1 MIKIIFI
8 HKASTEVAQ
17 FFGLPGYLNTFMDI
31 YKFYDKFYTWLVVV
45 GPRVVIAIL
54 FLVIGW
60 WIINNILKWIN
71 NILTKRKIDPSVQ
84 PFLSSIIG
92 ILLKVLLLLSCIQ
105 IVGLQLTVFTTL
117 IGAFGVAAGLA
128 LSGTLQNF
136 TSGIIIL
143 LLKPFK
149 VGEII
154 MAQGQEGKVTV
165 IRIFHTIVTTFDNQT
180 VIIPNSKLSNEV
192 IINLSRQ
199 GKRRLRIEVKF
210 GFQISFEEVKKSIE
224 QTIHN
229 NAGLLKD
236 PAHTIGVSAIES
248 DGYKVEA
255 NMWLRAD
262 NYQILKLELQ
272 ERIVNN
278 LKHAGIKLPGMP

>member
-1 MIKIIFI
+1 M
-8 HKASTEVAQ
+8 AQ

-278 LKHAGIKLPGMP
+278 LKHAGIKLPGML

>member
-1 MIKIIFI
+1 
-8 HKASTEVAQ
+8 
-17 FFGLPGYLNTFMDI
+17 MDI
-31 YKFYDKFYTWLVVV
+31 DKLYDKFYNWLVVV

-60 WIINNILKWIN
+60 WVINTILKWIN
-71 NILTKRKIDPSVQ
+71 NILTRRKIDPSIQ
-84 PFLSSIIG
+84 PFLASIIG
-92 ILLKVLLLLSCIQ
+92 ILFKVLLLISCIQ
-105 IVGLQLTVFTTL
+105 IVGLQLTLFTTI

-143 LLKPFK
+143 LLKPFR

-154 MAQGQEGKVTV
+154 MAQGLEGKVTF

-199 GKRRLRIEVKF
+199 GKRRLRVEMKF
-210 GFQISFEEVKKSIE
+210 GFQIPFEDVKNSIE
-224 QTIHN
+224 QTIN
-229 NAGLLKD
+229 DNTELLKE
-236 PAHTIGVSAIES
+236 PAHNIGVSAIEA

-255 NMWLRAD
+255 NVWLKAD
-262 NYQILKLELQ
+262 SYQVLKLELQ
-272 ERIVNN
+272 ERMVNN

>member
-1 MIKIIFI
+1 M
-8 HKASTEVAQ
+8 AQ

>member
-1 MIKIIFI
+1 M
-8 HKASTEVAQ
+8 AQ

-224 QTIHN
+224 QTIHD

-262 NYQILKLELQ
+262 NYQKLKLELQ

-278 LKHAGIKLPGMP
+278 LKHAGIKLPGML

>member
-1 MIKIIFI
+1 
-8 HKASTEVAQ
+8 
-17 FFGLPGYLNTFMDI
+17 MDI

-236 PAHTIGVSAIES
+236 PAHNIGVSAIES

-255 NMWLRAD
+255 DMWLRAD
-262 NYQILKLELQ
+262 NYQKLKLELQ
-272 ERIVNN
+272 ERIV
-278 LKHAGIKLPGMP
+278 

>member
-1 MIKIIFI
+1 
-8 HKASTEVAQ
+8 VAQ
-17 FFGLPGYLNTFMDI
+17 FFGYRSYLNAFMDI
-31 YKFYDKFYTWLVVV
+31 NKLYDKFYTWLVVV

-60 WIINNILKWIN
+60 WIINTILKWIN
-71 NILTKRKIDPSVQ
+71 NILTRRKIDPSVQ

-92 ILLKVLLLLSCIQ
+92 ILFKVLLLLSCIQ

-165 IRIFHTIVTTFDNQT
+165 IRIFHTILTTLDNQT

-210 GFQISFEEVKKSIE
+210 GFQISFEDVKKSIE
-224 QTIHN
+224 QTIHD

-236 PAHTIGVSAIES
+236 PAHSIGVSVIES

-255 NMWLRAD
+255 NVWLRAD

-272 ERIVNN
+272 ERMVDN

>member
-1 MIKIIFI
+1 
-8 HKASTEVAQ
+8 VAQ
-17 FFGLPGYLNTFMDI
+17 FFGYRSYLNAFMDI
-31 YKFYDKFYTWLVVV
+31 NKLYDKFYTWLVVV

-60 WIINNILKWIN
+60 WIINTILKWIN
-71 NILTKRKIDPSVQ
+71 NILTRRKIDPSVQ

-92 ILLKVLLLLSCIQ
+92 ILFKVLLLLSCIQ

-165 IRIFHTIVTTFDNQT
+165 IRIFHTILTTLDNQT

-210 GFQISFEEVKKSIE
+210 GFQISFEDVKKSIE
-224 QTIHN
+224 QTIHD

-236 PAHTIGVSAIES
+236 PAHSIGVSVIES

-255 NMWLRAD
+255 NVWLRAD

-272 ERIVNN
+272 ERIVDN

>member
-1 MIKIIFI
+1 M
-8 HKASTEVAQ
+8 AQ

-199 GKRRLRIEVKF
+199 GKRRLKIEMKF

-224 QTIHN
+224 QTIHD

-236 PAHTIGVSAIES
+236 PAHNIGVSAIEP

-278 LKHAGIKLPGMP
+278 LKHAGIKLPGML